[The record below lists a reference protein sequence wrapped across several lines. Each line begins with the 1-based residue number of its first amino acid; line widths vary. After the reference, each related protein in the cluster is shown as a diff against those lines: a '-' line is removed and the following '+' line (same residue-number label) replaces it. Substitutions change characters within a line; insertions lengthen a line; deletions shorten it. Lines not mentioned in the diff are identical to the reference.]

1 MDYSVK
7 SATKQTAAKP
17 TAPNAAPRAPRIS
30 LADLA
35 PDVTTGMG
43 VDVEYGE
50 MGRLDDADA
59 FGLPLPLPLP
69 LAPPPA
75 PSSPDP
81 QPYDELTEK
90 T

>member
-1 MDYSVK
+1 MDYSDK
-7 SATKQTAAKP
+7 SATKQTEARP

-30 LADLA
+30 LAGIA
-35 PDVTTGMG
+35 PAVTTGMG